1 MTPFQNGIDF
11 TEHGSLFWGCLE
23 VSLANTLSNFHNYI
37 FILLTCAL
45 DPGHDKLTEGQQKQD
60 DGGGDKVHCD
70 VVPGKIDPRRLLHLI
85 KTILILQEVPKP
97 V

>member
-1 MTPFQNGIDF
+1 MTDLKTQI
-11 TEHGSLFWGCLE
+11 SQQK
-23 VSLANTLSNFHNYI
+23 NYI
-37 FILLTCAL
+37 FILLTCVL
-45 DPGHDKLTEGQQKQD
+45 GPEHDKLTEGQQQQN

-70 VVPGKIDPRRLLHLI
+70 VVSSKIDPRRLLHLI